1 MPQVNI
7 PDSLF
12 REVERVLPIATSP
25 DEFIVTAVREKLS
38 FVGQKSEFYGLSNQ
52 TRAAMAAKG
61 LEESSVLAE
70 FESTRRPCNG

>member
-12 REVERVLPIATSP
+12 REVEKVLPIAVSP

-38 FVGQKSEFYGLSNQ
+38 IEGQKSEFYRLSNQ
-52 TRAAMAAKG
+52 TRAAMTAKSLEAADI
-61 LEESSVLAE
+61 LTE